1 MEVIEDVDRRRLTL
15 KVEDPERAYDE
26 LRDLLQSKMSFDHVH
41 EDKYYNDVEEG
52 IIRARLI
59 TDEHFDRFTK
69 EELEIFLKI
78 NKQENEMD
86 LQVKAKLAT
95 HYPEKFSYQ
104 TTIWY
109 YGYRGLYDKFLYGS
123 VRHGYEHP
131 VEEKLETL
139 ITRVRDTLE
148 A

>member
-1 MEVIEDVDRRRLTL
+1 MDVVEDVERRRLTL
-15 KVEDPERAYDE
+15 KVEDPERAYAE
-26 LRDLLQSKMSFDHVH
+26 FRDLLQNRMSFSHVH
-41 EDKYYNDVEEG
+41 EDKYFNDVEEG
-52 IIRARLI
+52 LIRARL
-59 TDEHFDRFTK
+59 TTEEGFDKFTK

-78 NKQENEMD
+78 HKQKNEMD
-86 LQVKAKLAT
+86 LQLKAKLVT
-95 HYPEKFSYQ
+95 HYPEKYRYH

-123 VRHGYEHP
+123 VRHGYEHA
-131 VEEKLETL
+131 VEDKVENL